1 MRSYRFYTDKEVL
14 NRFIPRAR
22 VVRML
27 NTFDRV
33 VSLKKMASSR
43 DQSRDS
49 DKFMAASMQ
58 HERDTIECD
67 FTDDDDEI
75 MLAASQQ
82 YEASLQHERDTT
94 VRY

>member
-27 NTFDRV
+27 NKFDCV
-33 VSLKKMASSR
+33 VSLKKMAS
-43 DQSRDS
+43 SRDS